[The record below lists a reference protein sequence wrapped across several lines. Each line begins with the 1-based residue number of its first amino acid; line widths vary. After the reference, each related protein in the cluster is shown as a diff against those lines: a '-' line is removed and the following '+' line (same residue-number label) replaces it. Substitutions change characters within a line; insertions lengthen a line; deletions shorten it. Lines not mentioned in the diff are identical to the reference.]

1 MRRKRIKRH
10 DGKPVKDA
18 APVLD
23 PSLENLAAV
32 LEQIAA
38 MDALPLAPS
47 PRPRRRRRRCAT

>member
-1 MRRKRIKRH
+1 MRRKPVKSH
-10 DGKPVKDA
+10 NGKPVKDV

-32 LEQIAA
+32 LEQIAD

-47 PRPRRRRRRCAT
+47 PRPRKGKRRGAT